1 MEIAQVVPQLRQ
13 REAER
18 EETLGHLAR
27 QAARQT
33 LLANRVDGRRI
44 GVEGRFHA
52 IEAGRPPPCE
62 QRSRSSREET
72 QRQPS
77 PTSL

>member
-1 MEIAQVVPQLRQ
+1 MPQLLE

-33 LLANRVDGRRI
+33 ILADSLDGRRI
-44 GVEGRFHA
+44 GVEGQFHA
-52 IEAGRPPPCE
+52 IEAGRPPPSD
-62 QRSRSSREET
+62 QRSPQSREGT
-72 QRQPS
+72 QPTAV